1 MIRGHPLRKTG
12 SAASHGGL
20 STELFYYKSGR
31 LATGKKQMWRVSQ
44 KIHRGSL
51 AFFGKWDK
59 INRIRGMPRPKKC
72 AAERN
77 PPVTASPC
85 QPPLGK
91 GALGRG
97 VRIATTSDRS
107 RRNSRVIPRPVRR
120 LVVGSEPSAASG
132 RGSEVSEW
140 PRSKFPASAVRQRRN
155 FGYRNRVIR
164 NTPAQI
170 QRGRGLPQPVCALAS
185 Q

>member
-1 MIRGHPLRKTG
+1 MLLGSPPDMIRGHPLRKTG

-20 STELFYYKSGR
+20 STELFYYKSER

-59 INRIRGMPRPKKC
+59 INKIRGMPRPKKC

-91 GALGRG
+91 GPWDGG
-97 VRIATTSDRS
+97 TDCHTSDRS

-120 LVVGSEPSAASG
+120 LVVG
-132 RGSEVSEW
+132 
-140 PRSKFPASAVRQRRN
+140 
-155 FGYRNRVIR
+155 IR

-170 QRGRGLPQPVCALAS
+170 QRGCGLPQPVCALAS